1 MPNFCGNRECSDSL
15 SYLPSTEGKF
25 RRYEQLGLRVRS
37 FLKLEIHDKLD
48 PMKLAETIGLK
59 VVSLNAVE
67 GLTDEVRNI
76 LTDPSNKWSGATLP
90 ELPDG
95 TRIVLLNSEQSP
107 RRQAVTLMEEVCHV
121 LLGHRHSR
129 ISLSS
134 DLQAGNHRDYN
145 KQIEEEAYST
155 GAAALVPYRS
165 LACDLTRGFSLQDIA
180 DHYGVSVALIKYRIR
195 VLKLVGLYS

>member
-15 SYLPSTEGKF
+15 SYLPSIEGRF

-48 PMKLAETIGLK
+48 PIKLAETIGLK
-59 VVSLNAVE
+59 VVRLDAVE
-67 GLTDEVRNI
+67 GLSDEVRHI
-76 LTDPSNKWSGATLP
+76 LTDPSHKWSGATLP

-95 TRIVLLNSEQSP
+95 THIVLLNSEQSP

-129 ISLSS
+129 ISLSA
-134 DLQAGNHRDYN
+134 DLRDGNHRDYN
-145 KQIEEEAYST
+145 KQIEEEAYSV

-165 LACDLTRGFSLQDIA
+165 LACDLSRGFSLQIIA
-180 DHYGVSVALIKYRIR
+180 NHFGVSVALIKYRIR
-195 VLKLVGLYS
+195 VLKLTGLFS